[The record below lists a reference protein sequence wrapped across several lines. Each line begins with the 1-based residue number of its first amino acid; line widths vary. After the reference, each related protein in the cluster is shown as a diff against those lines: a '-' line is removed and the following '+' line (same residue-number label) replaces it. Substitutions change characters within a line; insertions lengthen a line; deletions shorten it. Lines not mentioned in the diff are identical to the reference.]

1 MENLFGLALLLLLD
15 LNPDPVHP
23 VPWTAL
29 LVLLA
34 IVFVLAVAFTAALVF
49 LLLWLKRRKSGSS

>member
-23 VPWTAL
+23 VPWAAL

-34 IVFVLAVAFTAALVF
+34 IVFVLAVAFTATLVF